1 MVIQYILDTI
11 NSLQKY
17 LPNNCNNTKG
27 NDGTS
32 DLDILND
39 LRYKNLNCILII
51 LTSTLSE
58 INLKSLCIQ

>member
-17 LPNNCNNTKG
+17 LPNNCNYTKG